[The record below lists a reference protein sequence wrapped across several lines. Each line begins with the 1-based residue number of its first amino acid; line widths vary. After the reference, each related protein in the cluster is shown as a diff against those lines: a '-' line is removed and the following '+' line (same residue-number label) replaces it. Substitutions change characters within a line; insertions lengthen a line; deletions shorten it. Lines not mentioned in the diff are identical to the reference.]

1 MYPTSFE
8 YHRAASVQD
17 AVALLERYGED
28 AKLIA
33 GGHSLIPVMKLRF
46 ATPGHLI
53 DIGRIAGLTGVSES
67 GGQVIVGAMTR
78 HADVAAS
85 AVVRARLPALADAA
99 GGIGDVQVRNRGT
112 IGGSLAHADPS
123 ADFPAVAM
131 ALGAQIVAAGKGSER
146 RMAADGFCT
155 GTFTT
160 LLGSGE
166 VITQVRFPVPASGTG
181 SAYAKLPDP
190 ASGYA
195 LVGVAA
201 TVTVAGGKVTVVRVA
216 ITGLTPK
223 ATRLPSVELA
233 LVGKAAGSA
242 TVEAAALRA
251 AEGLELFDDAKGSPA
266 YKANLASVFTA
277 RALTRAIDRAG

>member
-78 HADVAAS
+78 HTDVAAS

-131 ALGAQIVAAGKGSER
+131 ALGAQIVAAGKGGER

-160 LLGSGE
+160 SLGSTE

-242 TVEAAALRA
+242 VVEAAALRA